1 MSNMLYACSILYK
14 TKLPMILT
22 FNKTDVQDA
31 SFAKEWMTDYEALSA
46 ALNNDQERA
55 EMEGGDG
62 GSGYGGSLLQSMSLV
77 LEEFYSHLSV
87 VGVSSRLGTGMDEFF
102 EAVKEK
108 AAEFESDYQPELER
122 LREAKEDEKKKR
134 RERELERMMK
144 GLGVKEG
151 QGMEEEQG
159 DIKENEESSGDE
171 VEYPDDE
178 GGDEMEGRYQEAMA
192 GGGSIEAEASY
203 AKYLHSQRQHQ

>member
-14 TKLPMILT
+14 TKLPMILV

-46 ALNNDQERA
+46 ALHEDQTRA

-108 AAEFESDYQPELER
+108 AAEFESDYQPELDR
-122 LREAKEDEKKKR
+122 LREAKEDEKMKK

-144 GLGVKEG
+144 GMGVKQGQGEG
-151 QGMEEEQG
+151 QGE
-159 DIKENEESSGDE
+159 IVENEESSGDE

-178 GGDEMEGRYQEAMA
+178 GGSAGMEGRYQEAMA
-192 GGGSIEAEASY
+192 GGGSMEAEASY
-203 AKYLHSQRQHQ
+203 AKYLHSQRQQQ